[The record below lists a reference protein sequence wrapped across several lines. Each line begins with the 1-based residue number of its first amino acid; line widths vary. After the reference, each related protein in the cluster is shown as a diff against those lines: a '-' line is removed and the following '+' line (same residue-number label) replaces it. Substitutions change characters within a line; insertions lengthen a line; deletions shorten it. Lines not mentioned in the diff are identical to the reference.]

1 VNFNYM
7 EYLPEQQ
14 NLIPFGL
21 ALLLV
26 GCIWAFYKLLHY
38 RLVKSLTFIAQKFTQ
53 MWGTTLLDQRVVEKF
68 VLAIPVLAFMFG
80 IQLIPNLPDILTT
93 AVTRIC
99 LSLVLILALRAIS
112 KFFDNVNTAYSELEI
127 SNNRPIKGFIQV
139 FLILVHLLII
149 ILVISILI
157 DKSPWI
163 FVSGLGA
170 MTAVLLLV
178 FRDTLLSLVA
188 GLQLTANNYARVG
201 DWIEMPHF
209 GADGNVIDIALHAIR
224 IQNWDKT
231 ISVIPTHKFLEYSF
245 INWRGMQEIG
255 GRRIRRAIHI
265 DTNSIKFLSL
275 EEAKDLKRFELIKGY
290 LNGKL
295 TEIEQQG
302 SKAPENSRRLTNLG
316 TFRAYIA
323 SYLRAH
329 PNIRQDLTFI
339 VRQLA
344 PSPEGVPLEI
354 YVFVNNTDWPI
365 FEGIQSDIFEHIMT
379 ITPEFG
385 LKIYQKPSGAD
396 FKNLRT

>member
-1 VNFNYM
+1 
-7 EYLPEQQ
+7 
-14 NLIPFGL
+14 
-21 ALLLV
+21 
-26 GCIWAFYKLLHY
+26 
-38 RLVKSLTFIAQKFTQ
+38 
-53 MWGTTLLDQRVVEKF
+53 
-68 VLAIPVLAFMFG
+68 
-80 IQLIPNLPDILTT
+80 
-93 AVTRIC
+93 
-99 LSLVLILALRAIS
+99 
-112 KFFDNVNTAYSELEI
+112 
-127 SNNRPIKGFIQV
+127 
-139 FLILVHLLII
+139 
-149 ILVISILI
+149 
-157 DKSPWI
+157 
-163 FVSGLGA
+163 
-170 MTAVLLLV
+170 
-178 FRDTLLSLVA
+178 
-188 GLQLTANNYARVG
+188 
-201 DWIEMPHF
+201 
-209 GADGNVIDIALHAIR
+209 
-224 IQNWDKT
+224 
-231 ISVIPTHKFLEYSF
+231 
-245 INWRGMQEIG
+245 MQEIG